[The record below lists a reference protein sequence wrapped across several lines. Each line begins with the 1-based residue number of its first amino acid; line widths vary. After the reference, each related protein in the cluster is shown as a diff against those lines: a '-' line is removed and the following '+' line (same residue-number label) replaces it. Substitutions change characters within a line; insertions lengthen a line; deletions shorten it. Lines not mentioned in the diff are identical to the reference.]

1 MPIGIIIWLILIFLI
16 ACAQPGYLPMLLALF
31 AIAAVVFSLYAYIR
45 NRINNRHE
53 ESEQYRA
60 MNREKAIDAW
70 EKKWKR
76 THPSR
81 INRK

>member
-1 MPIGIIIWLILIFLI
+1 MPIGIIIWLILIVLI
-16 ACAQPGYLPMLLALF
+16 ACTLPGYLPMLLTLLG
-31 AIAAVVFSLYAYIR
+31 IAAAGFSLYAFIC
-45 NRINNRHE
+45 NRINNRQ
-53 ESEQYRA
+53 ESEEYRA
-60 MNREKAIDAW
+60 KDREKAIDAW